1 MIHGSMRHTP
11 SGRKIKKVKPKGE
24 VYGKYQPPAF
34 RPIET
39 TKPTRI
45 LSYAEQRCSESSQ
58 YSSRSDFESPSDSC
72 SRPERKEYT
81 GTLVKGIGTMHK
93 SNAIPVIDQQQMKDL
108 ASMRR

>member
-11 SGRKIKKVKPKGE
+11 SGRKIKKVKTKGE
-24 VYGKYQPPAF
+24 VYEKYQPPAF
-34 RPIET
+34 RSIET

-45 LSYAEQRCSESSQ
+45 LSYAEQRCAESNQ
-58 YSSRSDFESPSDSC
+58 YPSRSDFATPDSC
-72 SRPERKEYT
+72 AKPERKEYT

-93 SNAIPVIDQQQMKDL
+93 SNAIPVIDDQQMKDL

>member
-1 MIHGSMRHTP
+1 MIHGSMTHTP

-45 LSYAEQRCSESSQ
+45 LSYAEQRREEVQCKNKFTAHVS
-58 YSSRSDFESPSDSC
+58 
-72 SRPERKEYT
+72 KN
-81 GTLVKGIGTMHK
+81 VKGWISQHVK
-93 SNAIPVIDQQQMKDL
+93 DDEKVQCVENCDQG
-108 ASMRR
+108 

>member
-34 RPIET
+34 RPIES

-45 LSYAEQRCSESSQ
+45 LSYAEQRRRESDR
-58 YSSRSDFESPSDSC
+58 YPRRSDIATRNSSAK
-72 SRPERKEYT
+72 PERKEDT
-81 GTLVKGIGTMHK
+81 GTLVKGMGRMRK
-93 SNAIPVIDQQQMKDL
+93 ESAKPVIDYQKMKEIT
-108 ASMRR
+108 SKRS